1 MGILDQAKTEMQPRP
16 GALFGLFNKH
26 EQLTPEQVD
35 RRYKQGA
42 VLSALG
48 MGLSQLGAGQPVN
61 MSPAFE
67 GLQKRQQQAQLR
79 KVMEQP
85 GLMDGFSPQQRAILA
100 TMPESMAVE
109 LIMQRAFAPPP
120 DPTRGI
126 EINDQLVNPITGESM
141 GDYRTPETTDRKTA
155 QDINGVLRYVDTG
168 EPVFPNVAAEPP
180 TPKQTDDMAEYAAA
194 VQQGYTGTL
203 ADWILE
209 QRRAGASKTD
219 ITVSPAGDPVN
230 SDYTKKRNEGYAARM
245 QEIET
250 QEAAAQ
256 RALSSLEVMKQQMA
270 DPNFYSGSGADA
282 VLALRRAG
290 AALGVADPAGI
301 DSMET
306 FNAQA
311 KAAALDVMGGSLGT
325 GFSNADRDFVE
336 QQVPNLQSTPQGNAK
351 LIDVQK
357 AIQERKLEIAK
368 RARKYESEHG
378 QIDQGFFTELQQW
391 ADANPIFRAE
401 PAATGTAPIVVDGYT
416 IQQVD

>member
-26 EQLTPEQVD
+26 EQLTPEQMD

-120 DPTRGI
+120 DPTRGV
-126 EINDQLVNPITGESM
+126 EINGQLVNPITGELM
-141 GDYRTPETTDRKTA
+141 GDYRTPEVRKP
-155 QDINGVLRYVDTG
+155 IEVNGQLVD
-168 EPVFPNVAAEPP
+168 PVTYQVIGDYRTPDQ
-180 TPKQTDDMAEYAAA
+180 PKQTDDMTEYAAA